1 MNNFSNQEKE
11 KSLSE
16 KINKKI
22 KKLIEECENKDRE
35 LESYKKL
42 NEAELEY
49 LRNALK
55 SSPTGAETLSLI
67 ESLKV
72 LHQET
77 RTELNIRSQQLK
89 STT

>member
-1 MNNFSNQEKE
+1 MSVVKT
-11 KSLSE
+11 
-16 KINKKI
+16 NK
-22 KKLIEECENKDRE
+22 